1 MAIAATSIY
10 NTPTCNVWNITAL
23 DADAT
28 AVNVAHGM
36 SATPKMLG
44 LTQQFTLANV
54 NAINWSITANSVNV
68 VINKNNVN
76 GSGGTT
82 PGTTV
87 VAQAWAMYPHSI
99 L

>member
-10 NTPTCNVWNITAL
+10 NTPTCNIYNVTAA
-23 DADAT
+23 DADST

-36 SATPKMLG
+36 SNTPKVLIV
-44 LTQQFTLANV
+44 TPTITV
-54 NAINWSITANSVNV
+54 NNTATIGWSVTANATNI
-68 VINKNNVN
+68 VINKNNVA
-76 GSGGTT
+76 GSGGTS

-87 VAQAWAMYPHSI
+87 VATVAAMYPHSI